1 MLEGKKILI
10 VTSVN
15 LSANPR
21 SLKEIR
27 SLIEAGADVTVVKFA
42 FNNWSNENEL
52 LLEEELRTVRWIKIS
67 ATRHPY
73 LPWFASAIAS
83 KLSGFLLKFFRSA
96 DKLKAYSLDKRSYL
110 LYNAMGSL
118 KPDYDFIIAHNPGTL
133 WAVSNY
139 ATKHDIPYAVDIED
153 YHAGE
158 KGHVIDETQRTL
170 ISSVLQKAS
179 YISAAS
185 PLILQRVMDDIVTDK
200 PAFVVNNVF
209 PVSMQPVFQELKID
223 SGGPL
228 KMIWFSQHLGTDR
241 GIQDAIEAMNVISEF
256 PVAITLIGNAT
267 PDVKAGLQKL
277 LTNAK
282 HTIHYKLPCGERE
295 LFETVSQHHIG
306 LALEPGFSIN
316 NEIALSNKILTY
328 LLAGNAIAASDTQ
341 AQSLFMNTYPDVGFL
356 YPKGNGAELA
366 KQLKF
371 LYANQQQLQSMRLAA
386 YRLAAAK
393 LNWEQEQKVFLHYLA
408 KSVNS

>member
-1 MLEGKKILI
+1 MLKGKKILI

-27 SLIEAGADVTVVKFA
+27 SLIDAGADVTVIKFT

-52 LLEEELRTVRWIKIS
+52 QLEEELRTVRWIKIS

-73 LPWFASAIAS
+73 FPWVSSAIVS

-96 DKLKAYSLDKRSYL
+96 DRLKAYSLDRRSYL
-110 LYNAMGSL
+110 LHKAMSRL
-118 KPDYDFIIAHNPGTL
+118 EPNYDFIIAHNPGTL

-139 ATKHDIPYAVDIED
+139 ATTHNIPYAVDIED

-158 KGHVIDETQRTL
+158 QGHVIDETQHTL
-170 ISSVLQKAS
+170 VNSALRKAS

-185 PLILQRVMDDIVTDK
+185 PLILQRVMNDIVTDK

-209 PVSMQPVFQELKID
+209 PVSIQPVFQDLEID
-223 SGGPL
+223 NGAPL
-228 KMIWFSQHLGTDR
+228 KMIWFSQHLGMDR
-241 GIQDAIEAMNVISEF
+241 GIQDAIEAMNGISEF
-256 PVAITLIGNAT
+256 PVTLTLIGNAT
-267 PDVKAGLQKL
+267 DDVKAGLQKL

-282 HTIHYKLPCGERE
+282 HTIHYKLPCSEKE

-306 LALEPGFSIN
+306 LALEPAFSIN
-316 NEIALSNKILTY
+316 NDIALSNKILTY

-341 AQSLFMNTYPDVGFL
+341 AQSLFMNTYPGVGFL
-356 YPKGNGAELA
+356 YSKGNGAELA
-366 KQLKF
+366 RQLKL
-371 LYANQQQLQSMRLAA
+371 LYADQQSLQSMRLAA
-386 YRLAAAK
+386 YQLAAAE
-393 LNWEQEQKVFLHYLA
+393 LNWEQEQKVFLQYLA
-408 KSVNS
+408 KSINN